1 MVDYNPVIRTP
12 TMSIFE
18 PRFQNEDAAREH
30 LEALHWPNGPFCPHC
45 GSTKAKR
52 LPPQAGRKTKAHPEG
67 ALRKGVVQCNDCR
80 QQYTVTVGTVFES
93 SKVPLHKW
101 LYVNHV
107 LCSSK
112 KSTSAHQIARNIGV
126 SYKTAWFMMHRIR
139 EAMKEVADGPMGGF
153 GATIE
158 ADETYVG
165 GKNQNKHVSKRGYEA
180 GRRDKRVGPRLHL
193 KQPVVSLV
201 ERGGE
206 VRSFHVANVNGATLR
221 SILVTN
227 ADRGSWLMTD
237 EHKGYVAVGKEFTGH
252 GVVSHST
259 GEYGRKGVF
268 HTNTVEGFFSL
279 LKRGIVGVYHH
290 VSEQHLHRY
299 CAEFDFR
306 YNRRSLDDAERADQN
321 LLGAIGKRLTYRR
334 IGAVAA

>member
-1 MVDYNPVIRTP
+1 MTNV
-12 TMSIFE
+12 FQ

-30 LEALHWPNGPFCPHC
+30 LEALHWPEGPFCPHC
-45 GSTKAKR
+45 GSVKATR
-52 LPPQAGRKTKAHPEG
+52 LPPQKGRKTKAHPEG
-67 ALRKGVVQCNDCR
+67 AIRKGVVQCNDCR

-112 KSTSAHQIARNIGV
+112 KGTSAHQIARNIGV

-139 EAMKEVADGPMGGF
+139 EAMKETHGGPMGGY
-153 GATIE
+153 GETIE
-158 ADETYVG
+158 ADETFVG
-165 GKNQNKHVSKRGYEA
+165 GKVKNRSNKQ
-180 GRRDKRVGPRLHL
+180 RRVRQGEKFLGPVHG

-201 ERGGE
+201 ERGGK
-206 VRSFHVANVNGATLR
+206 VRSFHVANVTGETLR
-221 SILVTN
+221 AILVTN

-237 EHKGYVAVGKEFTGH
+237 EHSGYINVGREFTGH
-252 GVVSHST
+252 GVVAHSK
-259 GEYGRKGVF
+259 GEYGRGPF
-268 HTNTVEGFFSL
+268 HTNTIEGFFSL
-279 LKRGIVGVYHH
+279 LKRGIIGTYHH
-290 VSEQHLHRY
+290 VSEQHLARY

-306 YNRRSLDDAERADQN
+306 YNTRKLDDAERADEN

-334 IGAVAA
+334 TAAVAA

>member
-1 MVDYNPVIRTP
+1 MNV
-12 TMSIFE
+12 FE
-18 PRFQNEDAAREH
+18 PRYQNEDAAREH
-30 LEALHWPNGPFCPHC
+30 LEALHWPEGPICPHC
-45 GSTKAKR
+45 GSLAAKR
-52 LPPQAGRKTKAHPEG
+52 LPPQKGRKTKAHPEG

-112 KSTSAHQIARNIGV
+112 KGTSAHQIARNIGV
-126 SYKTAWFMMHRIR
+126 TYKTAWFMMHRIR
-139 EAMKEVADGPMGGF
+139 EAMKETHSGPMGGF
-153 GATIE
+153 GSTIE
-158 ADETYVG
+158 ADETFVG
-165 GKNQNKHVSKRGYEA
+165 GKTKNRNAKQQKRFDE
-180 GRRDKRVGPRLHL
+180 RRSPLHG

-201 ERGGE
+201 ERGGR
-206 VRSFHVANVNGATLR
+206 VRSFHVANVTGETLR

-237 EHKGYVAVGKEFTGH
+237 EHSGYINVGREFTGH
-252 GVVSHST
+252 GVVAHSR

-268 HTNTVEGFFSL
+268 HTNTIEGFFSL
-279 LKRGIVGVYHH
+279 LKRGIIGTYHH
-290 VSEQHLHRY
+290 ISETHLHRY

-306 YNRRSLDDAERADQN
+306 YNTRTLNDFERAESA

-334 IGAVAA
+334 TGPVVA

>member
-1 MVDYNPVIRTP
+1 MTNV
-12 TMSIFE
+12 FQ

-30 LEALHWPNGPFCPHC
+30 LEALHWPEGPFCPHC
-45 GSTKAKR
+45 GSVKATR
-52 LPPQAGRKTKAHPEG
+52 LPPQKGRKTKAHPEG
-67 ALRKGVVQCNDCR
+67 AIRKGVVQCNDCR

-112 KSTSAHQIARNIGV
+112 KGTSAHQIARNIGV

-139 EAMKEVADGPMGGF
+139 EAMKETHGGPMGGY
-153 GATIE
+153 GETIE
-158 ADETYVG
+158 ADETFVG
-165 GKNQNKHVSKRGYEA
+165 GKVKNRSNKQ
-180 GRRDKRVGPRLHL
+180 RRVRQGEKFLGPVHG

-201 ERGGE
+201 ERGGK
-206 VRSFHVANVNGATLR
+206 VRSFHVANVTGETLR
-221 SILVTN
+221 AILVTN

-237 EHKGYVAVGKEFTGH
+237 EHSGYINVGREFTGH
-252 GVVSHST
+252 GVVAHSK
-259 GEYGRKGVF
+259 GEYGRGPF
-268 HTNTVEGFFSL
+268 HTNTIEGFFSL
-279 LKRGIVGVYHH
+279 LKRGIIGTYHH
-290 VSEQHLHRY
+290 VSEQHLARY

-306 YNRRSLDDAERADQN
+306 YNTRKLDDAERADEN

>member
-1 MVDYNPVIRTP
+1 MTNV
-12 TMSIFE
+12 FQ

-30 LEALHWPNGPFCPHC
+30 LEALHWPEGPFCPHC
-45 GSTKAKR
+45 GSVKATR
-52 LPPQAGRKTKAHPEG
+52 LPPQKGRKTKAHPEG
-67 ALRKGVVQCNDCR
+67 AIRKGVVQCNDCR

-112 KSTSAHQIARNIGV
+112 KGTSAHQIARNIGV

-139 EAMKEVADGPMGGF
+139 EAMKETHGGPMGGY
-153 GATIE
+153 GETIE
-158 ADETYVG
+158 ADETFVG
-165 GKNQNKHVSKRGYEA
+165 GKVKNRSNKQ
-180 GRRDKRVGPRLHL
+180 RRVRQGEKFLGPVHG

-201 ERGGE
+201 ERGGK
-206 VRSFHVANVNGATLR
+206 VRSFHVANVTGETLR
-221 SILVTN
+221 AILVTN

-237 EHKGYVAVGKEFTGH
+237 EHSGYINVGREFTGH
-252 GVVSHST
+252 GVVAHSK
-259 GEYGRKGVF
+259 GEYGRGPF
-268 HTNTVEGFFSL
+268 HTNTIEGFFSL
-279 LKRGIVGVYHH
+279 LKRGIIGTYHH
-290 VSEQHLHRY
+290 VSEQHLARY

-306 YNRRSLDDAERADQN
+306 YNTRKLDDAERADEN

-334 IGAVAA
+334 IGPVAA